1 MLKQLSNYMSKK
13 GFVRLVLALFIF
25 SCMGEGAYAQKKSS
39 KRTNKGKTKTAA
51 QAKTTPE
58 PAPDTTAVVKVEE
71 KSKSVASDT
80 LPIPIVK
87 RSMRQDDAV
96 DGITMAERAP
106 LEYENL
112 RYDDAVFR
120 QKLTRELDCREKM
133 NAPFMYKAD
142 EDNGNQRFI
151 SILMSAV
158 QDTVNG
164 VTAFSDARF
173 TTPMKLSE
181 VAKMIAG
188 EEIEVP
194 KYDSLGQV
202 VGTEK
207 KRNEVSLDS
216 FYRYLIKEEVIFDKE
231 SSRLF
236 WRIIGIAPV
245 KDVITASGINLG
257 PSPLFWLYYPD
268 LRPVLSKYEVYN
280 SKNVSGRM
288 TWDDLF
294 QGRMFSARIIKT
306 SQENPKDL
314 EISKYPG
321 LTDKPLLQ
329 LFEGENIKERIFN
342 YEQDQWSY

>member
-1 MLKQLSNYMSKK
+1 MNICRIGNVRFLGMLILLLSFTLNVS
-13 GFVRLVLALFIF
+13 
-25 SCMGEGAYAQKKSS
+25 AQKKST
-39 KRTNKGKTKTAA
+39 KRTNKSKSKTAVKA
-51 QAKTTPE
+51 TTETPVVADTTP
-58 PAPDTTAVVKVEE
+58 VVKTEPPKVGND
-71 KSKSVASDT
+71 S
-80 LPIPIVK
+80 LPIKIVK
-87 RSMRQDDAV
+87 KSLRQDDAV
-96 DGITMAERAP
+96 EGITLAERTP

-112 RYDDAVFR
+112 RADDAIYR
-120 QKLTRELDCREKM
+120 QKIIRELDCREKM
-133 NAPFMYKAD
+133 NASFLYSAD

-151 SILMSAV
+151 SILMKAI

-164 VTAFSDARF
+164 VTAFSDPRF
-173 TTPMKLSE
+173 TSPMTVSE

-188 EEIEVP
+188 EEIDVEIR
-194 KYDSLGQV
+194 DSLGQV
-202 VGTEK
+202 IGTGK

-245 KDVITASGINLG
+245 KNVVTASGIDLG

-268 LRPVLSKYEVYN
+268 LRPVLSKNEVYN
-280 SKNVSGRM
+280 PKNVSGRM

-294 QGRMFSARIIKT
+294 QSRMFSARIIKT
-306 SQENPKDL
+306 SQDNPKDL

-321 LTDKPLLQ
+321 LADKPLLQ
-329 LFEGENIKERIFN
+329 LFEGENIKDKIFN